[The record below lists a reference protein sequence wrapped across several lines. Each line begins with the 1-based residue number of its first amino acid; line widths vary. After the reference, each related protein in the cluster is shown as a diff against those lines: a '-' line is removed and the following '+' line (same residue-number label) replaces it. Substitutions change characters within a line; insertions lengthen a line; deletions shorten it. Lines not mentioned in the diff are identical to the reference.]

1 MESYGYQE
9 KLFKIAFAC
18 GHEETK
24 GISEWNFFEGIFL
37 PLVGQGMRRGD
48 RVVILF
54 RAHTGEGIMYGK
66 RR

>member
-1 MESYGYQE
+1 MWPV
-9 KLFKIAFAC
+9 
-18 GHEETK
+18 GHEEAK

-54 RAHTGEGIMYGK
+54 LAHTGEGIMYGK